1 MHNEKD
7 ETFGTNGMD
16 DKRLER
22 FLEKNLKEEDYWK
35 DLIVDV
41 EYYKTECKINI
52 LKVVD
57 RILDAHEKG

>member
-22 FLEKNLKEEDYWK
+22 FLEKNLKEE
-35 DLIVDV
+35 
-41 EYYKTECKINI
+41 ETEVGNI
-52 LKVVD
+52 D
-57 RILDAHEKG
+57 ICYARIK